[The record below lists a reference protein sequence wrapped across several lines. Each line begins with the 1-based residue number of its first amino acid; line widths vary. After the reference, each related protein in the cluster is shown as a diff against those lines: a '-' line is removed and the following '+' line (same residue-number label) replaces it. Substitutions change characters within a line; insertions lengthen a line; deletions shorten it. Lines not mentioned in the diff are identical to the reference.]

1 MICSTTTTAV
11 AAARGHGHVRTTGGG
26 GNTNSHVRP
35 STSHHLLSLS
45 PCVGTDKN
53 KGGFLQGAWS
63 SGQQGEGVVAGGGV
77 APGPGLG
84 QGLEAGGLE
93 SMDEEDEAGMDVD
106 RALLFVYGLV
116 RYMLMGGCAV
126 SNCLFVCLFV
136 CFVSD
141 NFVYICIVVVT
152 GRGCGSRRSESLREG
167 QDAVADLSGTY
178 SAVQG
183 MGWKGWDGI

>member
-1 MICSTTTTAV
+1 MICSTTAAV
-11 AAARGHGHVRTTGGG
+11 AAARGHGHVRTTGGSVG
-26 GNTNSHVRP
+26 STNSHVRP

-45 PCVGTDKN
+45 PCVGSGPDKN

-93 SMDEEDEAGMDVD
+93 SMDEEDDAGMDVD

-116 RYMLMGGCAV
+116 RYMIMGGCAV
-126 SNCLFVCLFV
+126 SNCLFF
-136 CFVSD
+136 
-141 NFVYICIVVVT
+141 VVVT
-152 GRGCGSRRSESLREG
+152 ICLHMSCCCCGCRTRVR
-167 QDAVADLSGTY
+167 
-178 SAVQG
+178 
-183 MGWKGWDGI
+183 